1 LKVNA
6 GGIQLSN
13 GEFWFGTPS
22 RTLQRDRRILGRH
35 KAKMSRQAL
44 TAILAE
50 TQVTLKTPI
59 QPPRNR
65 RVHKSMAK
73 KKAQKKKPSQG

>member
-44 TAILAE
+44 TAILTEMQAC
-50 TQVTLKTPI
+50 
-59 QPPRNR
+59 
-65 RVHKSMAK
+65 
-73 KKAQKKKPSQG
+73 